1 MINIDKVK
9 ALLKDPEE
17 KNFIKNVSLA
27 FGIKGLSLL
36 ISIFSMPMYI
46 KYFNNN
52 SVLGIWY
59 TVLSLLSWISV
70 CDLGLGNGLRNRL
83 TEQLTEGKLVEAKK
97 YISSTY
103 AALVCIM
110 LPIAFFGTFFLI
122 NINFNTFFNISEHEI
137 SSSNLSLG
145 IVILFFGIT
154 CSFIIKPIN
163 NIIYS
168 LQKSSIN
175 NVIAFITTV
184 IPLIYVTF
192 ASSADNGT
200 NFIKLSIVH
209 VLAIEVPLL
218 VATVAVF
225 RKTIVQ
231 KCVPSCKFV
240 DFSIAKEIIGFGM
253 QFFGAQ
259 VFFLILMST
268 NEIAISILYEPEYV
282 VQYNAYYKLFTLI
295 GSIFTLAL
303 TPLWSKITK
312 DLTLKRYN
320 KIRVTLNILYLV
332 SFCAIIANF
341 ILVLFL
347 QKILDIWL
355 KSNSFDINYTTAL
368 IFAYFG
374 GMYIF
379 NTALTTVANGLSKM
393 KSQIIVYGLGAIIK
407 IPALLVLKMIT
418 DNWNVVTLYNALILT
433 IFSIVEMIILKKM
446 VDGWIQQDN

>member
-1 MINIDKVK
+1 
-9 ALLKDPEE
+9 
-17 KNFIKNVSLA
+17 
-27 FGIKGLSLL
+27 
-36 ISIFSMPMYI
+36 
-46 KYFNNN
+46 
-52 SVLGIWY
+52 
-59 TVLSLLSWISV
+59 
-70 CDLGLGNGLRNRL
+70 
-83 TEQLTEGKLVEAKK
+83 
-97 YISSTY
+97 
-103 AALVCIM
+103 
-110 LPIAFFGTFFLI
+110 
-122 NINFNTFFNISEHEI
+122 
-137 SSSNLSLG
+137 
-145 IVILFFGIT
+145 
-154 CSFIIKPIN
+154 
-163 NIIYS
+163 
-168 LQKSSIN
+168 
-175 NVIAFITTV
+175 
-184 IPLIYVTF
+184 
-192 ASSADNGT
+192 
-200 NFIKLSIVH
+200 
-209 VLAIEVPLL
+209 
-218 VATVAVF
+218 
-225 RKTIVQ
+225 
-231 KCVPSCKFV
+231 
-240 DFSIAKEIIGFGM
+240 M

>member
-1 MINIDKVK
+1 M
-9 ALLKDPEE
+9 
-17 KNFIKNVSLA
+17 
-27 FGIKGLSLL
+27 
-36 ISIFSMPMYI
+36 
-46 KYFNNN
+46 
-52 SVLGIWY
+52 
-59 TVLSLLSWISV
+59 
-70 CDLGLGNGLRNRL
+70 
-83 TEQLTEGKLVEAKK
+83 TEGKLVEAKK

-137 SSSNLSLG
+137 SSSNLSFG